1 MGLLLFWQPRR
12 HLWKRK
18 SCLLRGAS
26 FLKGGGGGTKSYH
39 RWQPG
44 IKYVSPSAVIPE
56 KKSIMPCTWA
66 GFCHIDEDKPELLE
80 ILASPLM
87 KRAEVVKQL
96 VNTQSDSVLSSPSKS
111 NDEGRWSKTHQFFK
125 RRRGLELFDRLKLH
139 IAEHFACSV
148 GLRWAQDLGTVHWT
162 ETKTS
167 GCDSMMI
174 AKKQTSESCFT
185 LACETICRRK
195 T

>member
-26 FLKGGGGGTKSYH
+26 FLKGGGGNKKLSSLATGHKVRVTISCHPRK
-39 RWQPG
+39 
-44 IKYVSPSAVIPE
+44 